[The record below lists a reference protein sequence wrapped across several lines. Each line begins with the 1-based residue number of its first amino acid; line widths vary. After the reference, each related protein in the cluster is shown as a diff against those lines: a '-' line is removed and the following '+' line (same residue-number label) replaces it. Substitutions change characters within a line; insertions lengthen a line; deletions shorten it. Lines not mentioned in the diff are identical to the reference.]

1 MLFGAFPSVGLVVAP
16 GDVLLEPDPLDTA
29 LPRDPRFAAR
39 TGHHPRGRED
49 LRLAGGELLRDL
61 RKRQEA
67 LRGRL
72 IGHDRN

>member
-39 TGHHPRGRED
+39 AGTTLGGARICAWLVASSSATCGSVRK
-49 LRLAGGELLRDL
+49 RCAGG
-61 RKRQEA
+61 
-67 LRGRL
+67 
-72 IGHDRN
+72 